1 MTEQRRSWG
10 LFWNAC
16 GRCGVCARM
25 DSIIGIGIV
34 LFAIGTA
41 MRMVV

>member
-10 LFWNAC
+10 LFW
-16 GRCGVCARM
+16 
-25 DSIIGIGIV
+25 IGIGIV

-41 MRMVV
+41 LRTVA